1 MDKSMQTMVEN
12 LHKTTGK
19 TLDEWIQI
27 VRQENFVKHG
37 EMLSFLKQT
46 HGLTHGYA
54 NLIAHKV
61 KGSDADSAEQVDDLI
76 TKQYT
81 GKEHFLPLY
90 QQLIT
95 AIQSFGPD
103 VDIAPKNAYVSV
115 RRKKQFAMLIPA
127 TKTRFEIGINL
138 KGQETSGML
147 EKITASNA
155 MCSHKINLSSDQ
167 QPDRE
172 VMDWLKKAYDQAG

>member
-1 MDKSMQTMVEN
+1 MDKSMQTMVDN

-27 VRQENFVKHG
+27 VRQENFAKHG
-37 EMLSFLKQT
+37 EMLTFLKQT

-54 NLIAHKV
+54 NLITHKT

-76 TKQYT
+76 TKQYA

-90 QQLIT
+90 QSLVT
-95 AIQSFGPD
+95 AIRSFGPD
-103 VDIAPKNAYVSV
+103 VEIAPKNAYVSV
-115 RRKKQFAMLIPA
+115 RRKKQFSMLIPA

-138 KGQETSGML
+138 KGQETTGKL

-155 MCSHKINLSSDQ
+155 MCSHKINLAVGQ
-167 QPDRE
+167 EPNHE
-172 VMDWLKKAYDQAG
+172 VLDWLKKAYDQAG